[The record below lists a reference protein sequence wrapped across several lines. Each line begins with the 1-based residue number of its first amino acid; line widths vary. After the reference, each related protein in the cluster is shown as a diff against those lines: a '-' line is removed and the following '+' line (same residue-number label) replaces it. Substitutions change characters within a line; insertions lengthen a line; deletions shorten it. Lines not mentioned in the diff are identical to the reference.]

1 MMYCTRRPCILSTIM
16 FVSTDTRFL
25 NIGWD
30 DVRTVAEMP
39 KTWPISYFPH
49 LSHRCQ
55 RLAII
60 NICKSLQYNERNIL
74 KNIPNMWVSTEEEK
88 VINLRQ
94 ESANSVPCGQDSA
107 VEELMT
113 PSADTSSGITS
124 KFRADIRKGNA
135 CLNCQQHSL
144 MRNYGDFE

>member
-1 MMYCTRRPCILSTIM
+1 M
-16 FVSTDTRFL
+16 
-25 NIGWD
+25 GWD

-39 KTWPISYFPH
+39 KTLGQLAISHIFH
-49 LSHRCQ
+49 IAA

-60 NICKSLQYNERNIL
+60 NICQSLQYNERNTL

-124 KFRADIRKGNA
+124 KFKADIRKGNT

>member
-1 MMYCTRRPCILSTIM
+1 MMFGQSPRCRKLAQSVISHIFRI
-16 FVSTDTRFL
+16 
-25 NIGWD
+25 
-30 DVRTVAEMP
+30 VA
-39 KTWPISYFPH
+39 
-49 LSHRCQ
+49 

-94 ESANSVPCGQDSA
+94 ESANSVPCGQESA

-124 KFRADIRKGNA
+124 KFRADIRKGNT

-144 MRNYGDFE
+144 MCNYGDFE